1 MNNNELKV
9 GSKILAM
16 DEGVWMVVESVWGS
30 EIPNHTDFEASYKRT
45 ESNVSPRKA
54 THNALSYKRQF
65 SFKDE
70 GVKWK
75 RVFVDETEAELQVK
89 IRLLFDD
96 ILDEQPNPFIIEKV
110 AAYCRENDEF
120 ARGIVMESDVR
131 ENILCVLR
139 EGLRALEC
147 K

>member
-30 EIPNHTDFEASYKRT
+30 DIPNHTDFEASYKRT

-70 GVKWK
+70 GIKWK
-75 RVFVDETEAELQVK
+75 RVPSNEAEEELQVK
-89 IRLLFDD
+89 IRLMFDD
-96 ILDEQPNPFIIEKV
+96 IIDELPSQAILDKV

-131 ENILCVLR
+131 ENVLSVLR
-139 EGLRALEC
+139 EGLRALEE